1 MEEKLINW
9 FGPIWREA
17 LGDYLKSP
25 EFLSI
30 GRQITETRKTKV
42 VYPESSKV
50 FRCFKETS
58 YDKVTV
64 CLIAMDPYNTKNA
77 ADGLA
82 FSCSGLLH
90 PRPGLKNMLLEIES
104 EYPQSYFDLTHFRI
118 DLIDLTRWAKQ
129 NILLLNAALTV
140 EEGKA
145 GSHSE
150 IWKPFTIKVIEALNK
165 KENVVYLL
173 LGKDAQSFE
182 KYISTRHRIVSAPH
196 PSAEAYSGGKAGFF
210 GSNCFK
216 QINECLKDNN
226 QIEIIW

>member
-1 MEEKLINW
+1 MEEKLRGY
-9 FGPIWREA
+9 FGNSWYEA

-25 EFLSI
+25 EFLNI
-30 GRQITETRKTKV
+30 GRQVTKAREHNI

-50 FRCFKETS
+50 FRCFKETP

-90 PRPGLKNMLLEIES
+90 PRPGLKNMLLEIEN

-118 DLIDLTRWAKQ
+118 DQIDLTRWAKQ

-165 KENVVYLL
+165 KESIVYLL
-173 LGKDAQSFE
+173 LGRDAGNFE
-182 KYISTRHRIVSAPH
+182 KYISTRHRIICAPH

-216 QINECLKDNN
+216 QVNECLKSVNLE
-226 QIEIIW
+226 EIIW